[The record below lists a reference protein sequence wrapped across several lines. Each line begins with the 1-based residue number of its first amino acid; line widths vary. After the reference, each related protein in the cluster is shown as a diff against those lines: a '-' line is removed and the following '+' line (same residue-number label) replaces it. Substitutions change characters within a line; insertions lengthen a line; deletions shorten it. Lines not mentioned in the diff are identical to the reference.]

1 MPHSIL
7 LTSFQTWLPH
17 HTSNSSDDLLQEII
31 NTDVHGSSLT
41 FLRQLPVDIP
51 QASERVIA
59 KIEEWQPDGIICCG
73 MSEKRAAL
81 TVESSAIF
89 EGTQLQTPVDLEQLL
104 AGVTGTTIS
113 HDAGKF
119 VCEGLYYHVLQYLQE
134 HQHPAP
140 CIFLHVPVLQPD
152 NLPGIL
158 SDFHLI
164 LQNFTAQI
172 PLACL

>member
-17 HTSNSSDDLLQEII
+17 HTSNASDDLLEEII
-31 NTDVHGSSLT
+31 STDIDWAALT

-59 KIEEWQPDGIICCG
+59 KIEEWQPNGIICCG

-81 TVESSAIF
+81 TVESGAIF
-89 EGTQLQTPVDLEQLL
+89 EETRLKTPVDLEQLL
-104 AGVTGTTIS
+104 AGATGTAIS

-119 VCEGLYYHVLQYLQE
+119 VCEGLYYHVLQHLQE
-134 HQHPAP
+134 QQHPAP
-140 CIFLHVPVLQPD
+140 CIFVHVPVLKPD

-158 SDFHLI
+158 SDFHRI

-172 PLACL
+172 PLARV